1 MSCIYLYY
9 YPACLA
15 IDCLVG
21 SLHLISLSAG
31 AKAKDVRSCP
41 DLICTL
47 VCIGMG
53 YTGGH
58 CSFFWRQC
66 KCNKD
71 SKDGGGARARR
82 ERGVDGFGDDEPKA
96 FMARAP
102 RATGHP

>member
-1 MSCIYLYY
+1 MKNKI
-9 YPACLA
+9 AA
-15 IDCLVG
+15 TALV
-21 SLHLISLSAG
+21 LLLLTFG